1 MLKVGLPHNR
11 QNTAFGRM
19 TGAQAVEI
27 LEDVARRAGFL
38 TSASPSHGMPAI
50 TSHGKAVIPDVPKSI
65 RDIIDSP
72 KGIVPN
78 LSQLIT
84 EIAPFF
90 KGKNPLE
97 EARAFLGRMTACII
111 RSPEEK
117 PAVQRSLEDMLA
129 EVEAKA
135 KAST

>member
-1 MLKVGLPHNR
+1 MLKVGLSHNR
-11 QNTAFGRM
+11 QNTAFGRT
-19 TGAQAVEI
+19 TGAQAVGI
-27 LEDVARRAGFL
+27 LEDVAKKAGFL

-50 TSHGKAVIPDVPKSI
+50 ASHGKAVVPDVPQI
-65 RDIIDSP
+65 IIDTINSP
-72 KGIVPN
+72 EGILPK

-84 EIAPFF
+84 EIVPFF

-111 RSPEEK
+111 RIPEEK
-117 PAVQRSLEDMLA
+117 PTVQRSLEDMLA
-129 EVEAKA
+129 EVEM